1 MSDISFVYVSGT
13 LDRAMGQTKKKVV
26 ARRHLVCGNCA
37 SWIHLETSGCEKK
50 WADTRAEG
58 FVFTCK
64 GCTEV
69 AVLVKEVSGLKQ
81 MMEDMKETVAGLHL
95 EDKGAET
102 GSRVTTTGVSQDRE
116 ETAGNT
122 RTEDTD
128 TGIEDKGE
136 GRTGDRTETCA
147 GMMTGVSQ
155 DREETDGNRISE
167 DTDTGIEGEGRTE
180 ERTEICAGTRL
191 MATHAYT
198 KNQESPIGK
207 EVDLQQWDT
216 LIFKR
221 GHTENENW
229 SLVQDR
235 TGQVGYVPA
244 GFLVVIL
251 DTTTEE
257 QESDTTKKGQENSTE
272 ENRIGQEGERRK
284 SYSAAV
290 IDGRKRNT
298 TIYVGYSIIR
308 KTDTRLSKG
317 EDVVVCLP
325 GARIEHVTERVEK
338 IVGRGN
344 GGTILVHVGT
354 NNTDKEGTTAIVEKY
369 RKLLKKTK
377 QARLG
382 QIILSGILPVCGN
395 RIQGY
400 RNSKRVAVNGMVER
414 LCKEEEVGY
423 VDMWDSFVGNEELY
437 FRDGLHLSGKG
448 AAVLAEGLSGAVA
461 SGLGKVRYLN

>member
-1 MSDISFVYVSGT
+1 
-13 LDRAMGQTKKKVV
+13 MGQTKKKVV

-64 GCTEV
+64 GCTDV

-81 MMEDMKETVAGLHL
+81 MMEDMKETVVGLHL
-95 EDKGAET
+95 EDKGAQT

-116 ETAGNT
+116 ETAGNS

-136 GRTGDRTETCA
+136 GRAEDRTEICA

-167 DTDTGIEGEGRTE
+167 DTGIEDEGEGRTE

-207 EVDLQQWDT
+207 EIDLQQWDT

-298 TIYVGYSIIR
+298 TIYVGDSIIR

-400 RNSKRVAVNGMVER
+400 RNSKRLAVNGMVER

>member
-1 MSDISFVYVSGT
+1 M
-13 LDRAMGQTKKKVV
+13 
-26 ARRHLVCGNCA
+26 
-37 SWIHLETSGCEKK
+37 
-50 WADTRAEG
+50 
-58 FVFTCK
+58 
-64 GCTEV
+64 
-69 AVLVKEVSGLKQ
+69 
-81 MMEDMKETVAGLHL
+81 
-95 EDKGAET
+95 
-102 GSRVTTTGVSQDRE
+102 SQDGE
-116 ETAGNT
+116 ETAGNS

-128 TGIEDKGE
+128 TDIEDE
-136 GRTGDRTETCA
+136 GG
-147 GMMTGVSQ
+147 
-155 DREETDGNRISE
+155 
-167 DTDTGIEGEGRTE
+167 GRTE
-180 ERTEICAGTRL
+180 ERTDICAGTPL

-207 EVDLQQWDT
+207 EIDLQQWDT

-221 GHTENENW
+221 EHAENENW
-229 SLVQDR
+229 SLVQNR

-257 QESDTTKKGQENSTE
+257 QESDTTKKGQENSIE

-290 IDGRKRNT
+290 IDGIKRNT
-298 TIYVGYSIIR
+298 TIYVGDSIIR
-308 KTDTRLSKG
+308 KTDTRLSKE

-377 QARLG
+377 QARVG
-382 QIILSGILPVCGN
+382 PIILSGISPVCGN

-400 RNSKRVAVNGMVER
+400 RNSKRMAVNGMVER

-423 VDMWDSFVGNEELY
+423 VDMWDSLVGNEELY

>member
-116 ETAGNT
+116 ETAGNS

-136 GRTGDRTETCA
+136 GRTEDRTEICA

-191 MATHAYT
+191 MATHA
-198 KNQESPIGK
+198 K
-207 EVDLQQWDT
+207 EIDLQQWDT

-272 ENRIGQEGERRK
+272 ENWIGQEGERRK

-298 TIYVGYSIIR
+298 TIYFGDSIIR

-354 NNTDKEGTTAIVEKY
+354 NNTDKEGTTAIVEKD

-400 RNSKRVAVNGMVER
+400 RNSKRMAVNGMVER
-414 LCKEEEVGY
+414 LCKEEDVGY